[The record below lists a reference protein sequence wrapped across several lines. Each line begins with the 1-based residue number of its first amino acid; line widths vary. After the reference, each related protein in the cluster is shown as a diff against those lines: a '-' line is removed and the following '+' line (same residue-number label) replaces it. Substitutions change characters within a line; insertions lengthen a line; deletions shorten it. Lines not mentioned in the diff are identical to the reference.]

1 MRWLDSIPDSMD
13 MNISKLQETVKEGQ
27 GSLAGCSPQSHKESD
42 MTEAIEHGHTHICM
56 HIYFLIK
63 KTKNMGLPWWLSDK
77 ESACQSVP
85 GPGRS
90 CIPWSK

>member
-42 MTEAIEHGHTHICM
+42 MTEAIEHRHTHT
-56 HIYFLIK
+56 Y
-63 KTKNMGLPWWLSDK
+63 T
-77 ESACQSVP
+77 
-85 GPGRS
+85 
-90 CIPWSK
+90 